1 MYIKSKQTDK
11 MAEEAK
17 NTQEPAKND
26 ILAQVAEK
34 IRGAASVLVA
44 LKKDPNIDELAAAI
58 GLTQIIDKMEKHGT
72 AIFSGQLPA
81 GLSFLKPE
89 EVFEENANSLQD
101 FIISLAKE
109 KADHLRYKVEGDF
122 VKIFITPYR
131 TSLSDKDLE
140 FSHGDFNVDLVIAMN
155 VAEPSELDAALSEY
169 GRILHNAAVVNITT
183 GAPGKFAEIEW
194 SNPAASSLSEM
205 VVQLVGAL
213 GETSQLVGKDEAT
226 ALLTGIIA
234 ATERYSNERVGDETF
249 EASAVLKKAGAD
261 QQEVVSN
268 ISAPEPEPAPAP
280 APAPEPVAEVL
291 NVEQAAPAEAAPVAE
306 GAAPAPAPDGAVMD
320 DAAARAAAAAAVVAA
335 AGVLADEPKDP
346 TAMSVRHSDGAQPA
360 EAMQFD
366 IANIKPFAETVVDE
380 NAPAAPTRKKGPSEE
395 EKAAAASDAVAN
407 AIMDPNAAVPAPA
420 PEAAPAEA
428 PAPEQAPAEA
438 PAPEAAAVEQPAEP
452 SVADAVSEIDNSEQ
466 QLDDMMNTKAPEGVD
481 FSSQMAQELAAPLHQ
496 EEPAQNFEQLP
507 EPQYEVPQ
515 APMTDE
521 QMAMGQLPPQFP
533 TVADPNSVI
542 VPEAP
547 GGGMAEGAGV
557 REGDNDS
564 FVIDKPKTVLQPPAV
579 PSGGFGLP
587 PVASL
592 NDAVSAADMTS
603 MNGMPP
609 MAPVQMDNNGVLP
622 PPPPPPPPMPDV
634 SAFQI
639 PGM

>member
-1 MYIKSKQTDK
+1 

-17 NTQEPAKND
+17 NTQESAKND
-26 ILAQVAEK
+26 ILSQVAEK
-34 IRGAASVLVA
+34 VRGASSVLVA

-58 GLTQIIDKMEKHGT
+58 GLTQIVDKMEKHGT

-155 VAEPSELDAALSEY
+155 VSDASELDAALSEY

-213 GETSQLVGKDEAT
+213 GETSQLVGKEEAT

-234 ATERYSNERVGDETF
+234 ATERYSNEKVGDETF

-261 QQEVVSN
+261 QKEVVAN

-280 APAPEPVAEVL
+280 APAPVPVAVP
-291 NVEQAAPAEAAPVAE
+291 EQSEATAEAPAAVEE
-306 GAAPAPAPDGAVMD
+306 GAPAAENVPVD

-335 AGVLADEPKDP
+335 AGVLADEPPKDP
-346 TAMSVRHSDGAQPA
+346 TAMSVRHGDGAQAA
-360 EAMQFD
+360 ETMQFD
-366 IANIKPFAETVVDE
+366 IANIKPFAETIVDE
-380 NAPAAPTRKKGPSEE
+380 NAPAAPTRKKGPTDE

-407 AIMDPNAAVPAPA
+407 AIMDPDAPTPAPA
-420 PEAAPAEA
+420 PEAAPAEIEK
-428 PAPEQAPAEA
+428 PVSEESPAEA
-438 PAPEAAAVEQPAEP
+438 PAPAEAVPAEQPAEP
-452 SVADAVSEIDNSEQ
+452 TVADAVSEVDDSEQ
-466 QLDDMMNTKAPEGVD
+466 KLDDMVNAKAPEGVD

-496 EEPAQNFEQLP
+496 DEQPNFEQLP

-515 APMTDE
+515 SAATDD
-521 QMAMGQLPPQFP
+521 QMDMQLPPQFP
-533 TVADPNSVI
+533 SVADPNSVI
-542 VPEAP
+542 VPEAA
-547 GGGMAEGAGV
+547 GGGSSGESSGV

-587 PVASL
+587 QVASL
-592 NDAVSAADMTS
+592 NDAVNAADMTS
-603 MNGMPP
+603 MSGMPP
-609 MAPVQMDNNGVLP
+609 MAPVQMDNNGGMMP